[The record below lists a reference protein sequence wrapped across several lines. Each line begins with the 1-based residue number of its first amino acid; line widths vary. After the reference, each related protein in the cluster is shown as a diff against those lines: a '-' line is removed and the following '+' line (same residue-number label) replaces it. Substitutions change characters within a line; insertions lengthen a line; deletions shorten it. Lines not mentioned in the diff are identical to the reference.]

1 MDKRVN
7 PVRFLMRRL
16 PRMALT
22 ILKAPWIWAGL
33 LFAGVAV
40 QFSYHPW
47 AFDNTTDLLSLAN
60 SLDFKGIVIDGFTS
74 AVRYRPLLYVGIDL
88 VHGIVGANLTV
99 FKAITIVQFAG
110 SSGASLRCV
119 GSAPGIRRWPPAWR

>member
-16 PRMALT
+16 PRTALT

-47 AFDNTTDLLSLAN
+47 GFDNTTDLLSLAN
-60 SLDFKGIVIDGFTS
+60 SLDFKGIVIDGF
-74 AVRYRPLLYVGIDL
+74 YV
-88 VHGIVGANLTV
+88 
-99 FKAITIVQFAG
+99 
-110 SSGASLRCV
+110 SGAIPPSALR
-119 GSAPGIRRWPPAWR
+119 RH